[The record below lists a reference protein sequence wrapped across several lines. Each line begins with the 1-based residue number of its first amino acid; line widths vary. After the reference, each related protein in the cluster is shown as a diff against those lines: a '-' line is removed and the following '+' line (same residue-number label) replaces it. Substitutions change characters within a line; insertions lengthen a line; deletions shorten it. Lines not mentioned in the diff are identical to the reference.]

1 MHLKD
6 KEDFEVDN
14 EEEEEEE
21 SESFEVDSDGEESFE
36 VDDDDDDDD
45 QIDDDVFETR
55 SEAEERKRWLIY
67 LAVTSIHFFDLKFQ
81 KQLNK
86 TTR

>member
-14 EEEEEEE
+14 EEEEE
-21 SESFEVDSDGEESFE
+21 SESFEVDSEGEESFE
-36 VDDDDDDDD
+36 VDDDDDDD

-67 LAVTSIHFFDLKFQ
+67 LAVT
-81 KQLNK
+81 
-86 TTR
+86 